1 MVPDDTLQGLRGKRI
16 LLIGGAG
23 FIGHNLALRLAAL
36 GAEPIVIDGL
46 QVNNLLAIQHEAAT
60 NPYAD
65 LYLAILNQRLSRL
78 RERGIPVLV
87 EDARDYLR
95 LGRSMSDIRPDAVV
109 LLAAVSHA
117 SRSNKDPYHTF
128 DHSFRTLENA
138 LDIARGREGTHFIYF
153 SSSMVYGNFKGATA
167 QETDSCA
174 PIGIYGALKFGG
186 EALVRA
192 YDQVFSLP
200 TTIIRPS
207 ALYGPGCISRRV
219 IQVFI
224 ENALSGRP
232 MVIRGSGDEALDFT
246 HIDDLV
252 SGVVQA
258 LDNPKAYRETFNVTR
273 GRARTVGEVAEI
285 IQKHIPTAEV
295 TYGSATELNPERGT
309 LDVSKARSLL
319 GYRPRVDLE
328 SGIAEYIEWYSSFA
342 PLLAQA
348 GSENLG
354 PRVNE

>member
-1 MVPDDTLQGLRGKRI
+1 MAPEDSVRRLTGKRI

-23 FIGHNLALRLAAL
+23 FIGHNLALRLADL

-78 RERGIPVLV
+78 REQGIPILV

-95 LGRSMSDIRPDAVV
+95 LGRSMSDLRPDAVV

-138 LDIARGREGTHFIYF
+138 LDIARGREGTHFVYF
-153 SSSMVYGNFKGATA
+153 SSSMVYGNFNGGVAR
-167 QETDSCA
+167 ETDQCA

-192 YDQVFSLP
+192 YDQVFNLP

-258 LDNPKAYRETFNVTR
+258 LDNPQAYGDTFNVTR
-273 GRARTVGEVAEI
+273 GRARKVGEVAEI
-285 IQKHIPTAEV
+285 IRRHVPGAEV
-295 TYGSATELNPERGT
+295 TYGSAAELNPERGT
-309 LDVSKARSLL
+309 LDVSKAEKLL
-319 GYRPRVDLE
+319 GYRPEVDLE
-328 SGIAEYIEWYSSFA
+328 SGVAQYIDWYSSFS
-342 PLLAQA
+342 PLLTQA
-348 GSENLG
+348 GIEDLE
-354 PRVNE
+354 PRVND

>member
-1 MVPDDTLQGLRGKRI
+1 MSTDAPTKRLAGRRI

-23 FIGHNLALRLAAL
+23 FIGHNLAIALAEA

-46 QVNNLLAIQHEAAT
+46 QVNNLLAVQQEAAT
-60 NPYAD
+60 NPFAD
-65 LYLAILNQRLSRL
+65 LYLAILNQRLIHL
-78 RERGIPVLV
+78 RQQGIPILV

-95 LGRSMSDIRPDAVV
+95 LGRAMADLKPDAVV
-109 LLAAVSHA
+109 VLAAVSHA

-138 LDIARGREGTHFIYF
+138 LDIARGRDGTHFVYF
-153 SSSMVYGNFKGATA
+153 SSSMVYGNFSGGVAR
-167 QETDSCA
+167 ESDPCA

-192 YDQVFSLP
+192 YDQVFELP

-219 IQVFI
+219 VQVFI

-232 MVIRGSGDEALDFT
+232 MVVRGSGDETLDFT

-252 SGVVQA
+252 AGVA
-258 LDNPKAYRETFNVTR
+258 ATLNNPAAYGETFNITR
-273 GRARTVGEVAEI
+273 GRARSVGEVAEI
-285 IQKHIPTAEV
+285 VQRRLP
-295 TYGSATELNPERGT
+295 SASVAHGPPAELNPERGT
-309 LDVSKARSLL
+309 LDITKARDVL
-319 GYRPRVDLE
+319 GYQPEVDIEAGVPL
-328 SGIAEYIEWYSSFA
+328 YIDWYSSFA
-342 PLLAQA
+342 PLIAKTA
-348 GSENLG
+348 GAGTL
-354 PRVNE
+354 RVND